1 MKFSAID
8 FFVRVRN
15 SFKGYRS
22 QEMTLRRV
30 WITSLL
36 LTLTASAAQA
46 KTKYQPPT
54 ALSPE
59 QSALVQKAIAAEKVT
74 IKQIQKHSPLVQT
87 YIQNMR
93 ADQVLYAVP
102 ESDQYL
108 LGRVDFGK
116 SISDTSYSEQGNSKG
131 LFKGSMKYVSGLTKA
146 FKMQYISAGFMEM
159 MFLDPIS
166 FDQQHYDFSYV
177 RRDFLGAVRT
187 LVFDVHPKPGT
198 GSGRF
203 TGRIW
208 VEDQAGNIVRFNG
221 TYTGGNQDDDSSSY
235 FHFDSWR
242 ENLQPGL
249 WLPVGVYVEE
259 TQKSS
264 EHPVSF
270 KAQTYIWG
278 YSLKLPTHESD
289 NESVK
294 IDDVQDQSDN
304 SADLSPLQA
313 QRQWISQA
321 EENVLDRL
329 VQAGLLAPPSDFDKI
344 LEQVANNIIIGN
356 NIQITD
362 QIHCRVLLT
371 APLESLAVGNTI
383 ILSKGLI
390 DVLPTEADLAAVLSF
405 QLAHIVLGH
414 HIDTR
419 YAFNDRLLFPDEATF
434 ERIHMSHSD
443 PDNELAAKKAIDLLN
458 HSVYS
463 NQLSQ
468 PGLFLNQLDARSK
481 QLTALNTPRLGDSL
495 LRPTGEPWLNG
506 LMSKAPKLDMNKLDQ
521 VAALPLGSNLKID
534 AWDDK
539 VIRLNTKAAPIM
551 NARDKMPFEVTP
563 VFFRLTRYAPPVT
576 AAPTPAAGAAES
588 TAPAVD
594 TQQSAAPAQASASQ
608 PTPQ

>member
-1 MKFSAID
+1 MILKRFWST
-8 FFVRVRN
+8 
-15 SFKGYRS
+15 G
-22 QEMTLRRV
+22 
-30 WITSLL
+30 LL
-36 LTLTASAAQA
+36 LTLAVSVAQA
-46 KTKYQPPT
+46 KQKYQPPT
-54 ALSPE
+54 PLSPE
-59 QSALVQKAIAAEKVT
+59 QSALIQRAIAAEKVT
-74 IKQIQKHSPLVQT
+74 VREIQKHSPLVQT
-87 YIQNMR
+87 YIQNMKP
-93 ADQVLYAVP
+93 DQLLYAVP

-116 SISDTSYSEQGNSKG
+116 TIADTAYAGGGSSPHG
-131 LFKGSMKYVSGLTKA
+131 LFKGSMKYVSGLSKA
-146 FKMQYISAGFMEM
+146 FKMEYVSAGFMEM
-159 MFLDPIS
+159 MFLDPVS

-198 GSGRF
+198 GNGRF

-208 VEDQAGNIVRFNG
+208 VEDQGGNIVRFNG
-221 TYTGGNQDDDSSSY
+221 TYTGGSNDDDRSSY

-249 WLPVGVYVEE
+249 WLPVGIYVEE
-259 TQKSS
+259 TQKSA

-294 IDDVQDQSDN
+294 IDDVDDQSDQN
-304 SADLSPLQA
+304 QDMSPLQA
-313 QRQWISQA
+313 QRAWISQA

-344 LEQVANNIIIGN
+344 LEQVANNIVIGN
-356 NIQITD
+356 NLELSDPIR
-362 QIHCRVLLT
+362 CRVLVT
-371 APLESLAVGNTI
+371 TPLESLAVGNTI

-390 DVLPTEADLAAVLSF
+390 DVLPSEPDLAAFLSF

-443 PDNELAAKKAIDLLN
+443 ADNDLAATKAIDLLN
-458 HSVYS
+458 HSVYAS
-463 NQLSQ
+463 QLSQ
-468 PGLFLNQLDARSK
+468 PGLFLEQLEVRAK
-481 QLTALNTPRLGDSL
+481 NLQGLNTPRLGDSL
-495 LRPTGEPWLNG
+495 LRPTGEPWLNA

-521 VAALPLGSNLKID
+521 IAALPLGSQLRID
-534 AWDDK
+534 AWDDR
-539 VIRLNTKAAPIM
+539 VIRLNTKPVAIL

-563 VFFRLTRYAPPVT
+563 VFFRLTRFTAPE
-576 AAPTPAAGAAES
+576 APQQAAGAAAVR
-588 TAPAVD
+588 TPTVD
-594 TQQSAAPAQASASQ
+594 TQQGASAQASTAQ
-608 PTPQ
+608 PNPQ

>member
-1 MKFSAID
+1 
-8 FFVRVRN
+8 
-15 SFKGYRS
+15 
-22 QEMTLRRV
+22 MTLRRV

-36 LTLTASAAQA
+36 MTLTVSAAQA

-54 ALSPE
+54 PLTPE
-59 QSALVQKAIAAEKVT
+59 QSALIQKAIAAEKVT

-93 ADQVLYAVP
+93 PDQLLYAVP

-116 SISDTSYSEQGNSKG
+116 SISDTAYAGKG
-131 LFKGSMKYVSGLTKA
+131 SSHGMFSGSMKYISGLTKA

-208 VEDQAGNIVRFNG
+208 VEDQGGNIVRFNG

-242 ENLQPGL
+242 ENLQPGF

-304 SADLSPLQA
+304 SQDLSPLAA
-313 QRQWISQA
+313 QREWISQA

-329 VQAGLLAPPSDFDKI
+329 VQAGLLAAPSDFDKI
-344 LEQVANNIIIGN
+344 LEQVTNNMIIGN
-356 NIQITD
+356 NIQMTD
-362 QIHCRVLLT
+362 AVKCRVLLT
-371 APLESLAVGNTI
+371 APLESLAVGNSI

-443 PDNELAAKKAIDLLN
+443 ADNDLAAKKAMDLLN
-458 HSVYS
+458 HSVYAA
-463 NQLSQ
+463 NLAQ
-468 PGLFLNQLDARSK
+468 PGLFFNQLSERSH
-481 QLTALNTPRLGDSL
+481 QLTALNTPRIGDSL
-495 LRPTGEPWLNG
+495 LRPTGEPWLNA
-506 LMSKAPKLDMNKLDQ
+506 LMAKAPKIDMNKLDQ
-521 VAALPLGSNLKID
+521 IAALPLGSNLKID

-539 VIRLNTKAAPIM
+539 VIRLNARTPPIM

-563 VFFRLTRYAPPVT
+563 VFFRLTRYAPP
-576 AAPTPAAGAAES
+576 AAPAAPAATTGAADAAPPAS
-588 TAPAVD
+588 APAVD
-594 TQQSAAPAQASASQ
+594 TSSAPAQASNTQ
-608 PTPQ
+608 PSPQ

>member
-1 MKFSAID
+1 
-8 FFVRVRN
+8 
-15 SFKGYRS
+15 
-22 QEMTLRRV
+22 MTLRRV

-54 ALSPE
+54 PLSPE

-87 YIQNMR
+87 YIQNMKP
-93 ADQVLYAVP
+93 DQLLYAVP

-116 SISDTSYSEQGNSKG
+116 SITDTSYAAENNSKG
-131 LFKGSMKYVSGLTKA
+131 LFKGSMKYVTGLTKA

-259 TQKSS
+259 TQKNS

-270 KAQTYIWG
+270 KAQTFIWG
-278 YSLKLPTHESD
+278 YSLKIPTHESD
-289 NESVK
+289 NESIK
-294 IDDVQDQSDN
+294 IDDVQDQSAE
-304 SADLSPLQA
+304 SQDLSPLAA
-313 QRQWISQA
+313 QREWISQA

-329 VQAGLLAPPSDFDKI
+329 VQAGLLAPASDFDKI
-344 LEQVANNIIIGN
+344 LEQVANNMVIGN
-356 NIQITD
+356 NIQLTD
-362 QIHCRVLLT
+362 NLHCRVLLT

-443 PDNELAAKKAIDLLN
+443 ADNELAAKKALDIMN
-458 HSVYS
+458 HSVYAP
-463 NQLSQ
+463 QLAQ
-468 PGLFLNQLDARSK
+468 PGLFFAQLSDRSK
-481 QLTALNTPRLGDSL
+481 QLTALNTPRIGDSL
-495 LRPTGEPWLNG
+495 LRPTGEPWMNALIAKG
-506 LMSKAPKLDMNKLDQ
+506 PKLDINKLDQ
-521 VAALPLGSNLKID
+521 VAALPLGSQLKID
-534 AWDDK
+534 AWDDR
-539 VIRLNTKAAPIM
+539 VLALHARQAPIL

-563 VFFRLTRYAPPVT
+563 VFFRLTRYTPPVV
-576 AAPTPAAGAAES
+576 AAPTTPAAGAAEN

-594 TQQSAAPAQASASQ
+594 TQQSAAPAQVSSTQ
-608 PTPQ
+608 PSPQ

>member
-1 MKFSAID
+1 
-8 FFVRVRN
+8 
-15 SFKGYRS
+15 
-22 QEMTLRRV
+22 MTLRRV

-36 LTLTASAAQA
+36 LSLSASAAQA
-46 KTKYQPPT
+46 KTKYQPPM

-116 SISDTSYSEQGNSKG
+116 SISDTSYAGGSENSKG
-131 LFKGSMKYVSGLTKA
+131 LFKGSLKYVSGLTKA

-208 VEDQAGNIVRFNG
+208 VEDQNGNIVRFNG

-294 IDDVQDQSDN
+294 IDDVQDQSAE
-304 SADLSPLQA
+304 SQDLSPLQA
-313 QRQWISQA
+313 QREWISQA

-344 LEQVANNIIIGN
+344 LEQVTNNMIIGN
-356 NIQITD
+356 NIAMTD
-362 QIHCRVLLT
+362 NIHCRVLLT

-390 DVLPTEADLAAVLSF
+390 DVLPSESDLAAVLSF
-405 QLAHIVLGH
+405 QLGHIVLGH

-443 PDNELAAKKAIDLLN
+443 ADNELAAKKAVDLLS
-458 HSVYS
+458 HSVYA
-463 NQLSQ
+463 NQLAQ
-468 PGLFLNQLDARSK
+468 PGLFLAALNDRSK

-495 LRPTGEPWLNG
+495 LRPTGEPWMNALIP
-506 LMSKAPKLDMNKLDQ
+506 KAPKLDVNKLDQ
-521 VAALPLGSNLKID
+521 IAALPLGSQLKID

-539 VIRLNTKAAPIM
+539 VIRLNARQAPIM

-563 VFFRLTRYAPPVT
+563 VFFRLTRYSAPITAPP
-576 AAPTPAAGAAES
+576 AAATGAAEAAPAV
-588 TAPAVD
+588 TPAVD
-594 TQQSAAPAQASASQ
+594 TQAAPAQAANA
-608 PTPQ
+608 TPSPQ

>member
-1 MKFSAID
+1 
-8 FFVRVRN
+8 
-15 SFKGYRS
+15 
-22 QEMTLRRV
+22 MTLRRV

-36 LTLTASAAQA
+36 LTFCVSAAQA
-46 KTKYQPPT
+46 KTKYQPPM

-87 YIQNMR
+87 YIQNMKP
-93 ADQVLYAVP
+93 DQVLYAVP

-116 SISDTSYSEQGNSKG
+116 SISDTSYSSEGSSKG
-131 LFKGSMKYVSGLTKA
+131 MFKGSMRYVSGLTKA

-221 TYTGGNQDDDSSSY
+221 TYTGGNTDDDSSAY

-278 YSLKLPTHESD
+278 YALKLPTHESD
-289 NESVK
+289 NESIK
-294 IDDVQDQSDN
+294 IDDVQDQSDQN
-304 SADLSPLQA
+304 QDLSPLQA
-313 QRQWISQA
+313 QREWISQA

-329 VQAGLLAPPSDFDKI
+329 VQAGLLAPPSDFDKV
-344 LEQVANNIIIGN
+344 LEQVTNNIVIGN
-356 NIQITD
+356 NIQVTD
-362 QIHCRVLLT
+362 AIRCRVLLT

-390 DVLPTEADLAAVLSF
+390 DVVASEPDLAAMLSF

-443 PDNELAAKKAIDLLN
+443 ADNELAAKKALDLLN
-458 HSVYS
+458 HSVYA

-468 PGLFLNQLDARSK
+468 PGLFLSQLDARSK

-506 LMSKAPKLDMNKLDQ
+506 LMPKAPKLDMNKLDQ
-521 VAALPLGSNLKID
+521 IAALPLGSQLKID

-539 VIRLNTKAAPIM
+539 VIRLNTRSAPIM

-563 VFFRLTRYAPPVT
+563 VFFRLQRYAPPAAA
-576 AAPTPAAGAAES
+576 AAPTPAAGAADS

-608 PTPQ
+608 PSPQ

>member
-1 MKFSAID
+1 
-8 FFVRVRN
+8 
-15 SFKGYRS
+15 
-22 QEMTLRRV
+22 MTLRRV

-46 KTKYQPPT
+46 KTKYQPPM

-93 ADQVLYAVP
+93 PDQVLYAVP

-166 FDQQHYDFSYV
+166 FDQQHYDFTYV

-294 IDDVQDQSDN
+294 IDDVQDQSDQN
-304 SADLSPLQA
+304 QDLSPLQA

-344 LEQVANNIIIGN
+344 LEQVANNIVIGN
-356 NIQITD
+356 NIQISD
-362 QIHCRVLLT
+362 AIHCRVLLT

-443 PDNELAAKKAIDLLN
+443 ADNELAAKKALDLLN
-458 HSVYS
+458 HSVYA

-468 PGLFLNQLDARSK
+468 PGLFFSALDARSK

-495 LRPTGEPWLNG
+495 LRTTGEPWLNA
-506 LMSKAPKLDMNKLDQ
+506 LIPKAPKLDMNKLDQ

-539 VIRLNTKAAPIM
+539 VIRLNARIPPIM

-563 VFFRLTRYAPPVT
+563 VFFRLIRYAPPAA
-576 AAPTPAAGAAES
+576 AAPTPAAGSADTAAP
-588 TAPAVD
+588 PAVD
-594 TQQSAAPAQASASQ
+594 TQQSAAPAQASATQ
-608 PTPQ
+608 PSPQ

>member
-1 MKFSAID
+1 
-8 FFVRVRN
+8 
-15 SFKGYRS
+15 
-22 QEMTLRRV
+22 MTLRQV

-36 LTLTASAAQA
+36 LMLTASAAQA
-46 KTKYQPPT
+46 KTKYQPPM
-54 ALSPE
+54 ALTPE

-74 IKQIQKHSPLVQT
+74 IKQIQQHSPLVQT

-93 ADQVLYAVP
+93 PDQVLYAVP

-116 SISDTSYSEQGNSKG
+116 SISDTAYSSEGSSHG
-131 LFKGSMKYVSGLTKA
+131 MFKGSLKYVSGLTKA

-159 MFLDPIS
+159 MFLDPVS

-208 VEDQAGNIVRFNG
+208 VEDQNGNIVRFNG
-221 TYTGGNQDDDSSSY
+221 TYTGGNQDDDSSNY

-259 TQKSS
+259 TQKSA

-278 YSLKLPTHESD
+278 YSLKVPTHESD
-289 NESVK
+289 NESIK
-294 IDDVQDQSDN
+294 IDDVQDQSDQN
-304 SADLSPLQA
+304 QDLSPLQA
-313 QRQWISQA
+313 QRQWITQA

-344 LEQVANNIIIGN
+344 LEQVANNIVIGN
-356 NIQITD
+356 NIQLSDTIR
-362 QIHCRVLLT
+362 CRVMLT

-390 DVLPTEADLAAVLSF
+390 DVLPYEADLAAVLSF
-405 QLAHIVLGH
+405 QLAHVVLGH

-443 PDNELAAKKAIDLLN
+443 PDNELAAKKAVELLN

-468 PGLFLNQLDARSK
+468 PGLFLSQLDARSK

-495 LRPTGEPWLNG
+495 LRPTGEPWLNALEAKG
-506 LMSKAPKLDMNKLDQ
+506 PKLDMNKLDQ
-521 VAALPLGSNLKID
+521 IAALPLGSQLKID
-534 AWDDK
+534 AWDDR
-539 VIRLNTKAAPIM
+539 VIRLNAKQPPIL

-563 VFFRLTRYAPPVT
+563 VFFRLTRYTPPVV
-576 AAPTPAAGAAES
+576 APAPAAATGAADS
-588 TAPAVD
+588 TPPPAG
-594 TQQSAAPAQASASQ
+594 TQQSAAPAQASATQ
-608 PTPQ
+608 PSPQ

>member
-1 MKFSAID
+1 
-8 FFVRVRN
+8 
-15 SFKGYRS
+15 
-22 QEMTLRRV
+22 MTLRRV
-30 WITSLL
+30 WIISLL

-46 KTKYQPPT
+46 KTKYQPPM
-54 ALSPE
+54 ALTPE

-74 IKQIQKHSPLVQT
+74 IKQIQKASPLVQT

-116 SISDTSYSEQGNSKG
+116 SISDTSYSEQGNNKG

-177 RRDFLGAVRT
+177 RRDFLGSVRT
-187 LVFDVHPKPGT
+187 LVFDVHPKPGS
-198 GSGRF
+198 GNGRF

-208 VEDQAGNIVRFNG
+208 IEDQGGNIVRSNG
-221 TYTGGNQDDDSSSY
+221 TYTGGNQDDDSSNY

-259 TQKSS
+259 TQKSA

-278 YSLKLPTHESD
+278 YSLKVPTHESD
-289 NESVK
+289 NESIK
-294 IDDVQDQSDN
+294 IDDVQDQSDQN
-304 SADLSPLQA
+304 QDLSPLQA
-313 QRQWISQA
+313 QREWISQA

-329 VQAGLLAPPSDFDKI
+329 VQAGLLAPPSDFDKV
-344 LEQVANNIIIGN
+344 LEQVTNNIVIGN
-356 NIQITD
+356 NIQVTD
-362 QIHCRVLLT
+362 AIRCRVLLT

-390 DVLPTEADLAAVLSF
+390 DVLPTEADLGAVLSF

-419 YAFNDRLLFPDEATF
+419 YAFNDRLLFPDESTF
-434 ERIHMSHSD
+434 ERIQMHHTD
-443 PDNELAAKKAIDLLN
+443 ADDIEAAKKAVVLLDK
-458 HSVYS
+458 SIYKDKMPDAGLYFA
-463 NQLSQ
+463 QLQQREKELS
-468 PGLFLNQLDARSK
+468 
-481 QLTALNTPRLGDSL
+481 ALNTPRLGDSL
-495 LRPTGEPWLNG
+495 L
-506 LMSKAPKLDMNKLDQ
+506 D
-521 VAALPLGSNLKID
+521 
-534 AWDDK
+534 
-539 VIRLNTKAAPIM
+539 
-551 NARDKMPFEVTP
+551 
-563 VFFRLTRYAPPVT
+563 
-576 AAPTPAAGAAES
+576 
-588 TAPAVD
+588 
-594 TQQSAAPAQASASQ
+594 
-608 PTPQ
+608 